1 MANSFGIWDQ
11 IIRSWAIVKKDMK
24 VYYAKGQII
33 LMGLLWPGF
42 MFLSFAFG
50 RQMPVETLM
59 PGLIGVTV
67 FFTCSAMSPV
77 IFPLESSARTLE
89 RLASSPVF
97 VWTILFGDMV
107 ASALTG
113 LIITI
118 LPVIVAL
125 VLGVPIT
132 QPLILL
138 VGIILSSLCFSAMA
152 LIFSFPATSSPAPIQ
167 MLSTLIKF
175 PLMFISGI
183 FIPLSQLPEV
193 ARGVSFISP
202 LTYFTD
208 LARGAMGGTS
218 YYPAPVNL
226 LIIIAFTVIFWIVA
240 VSLHSRT
247 LPRRV

>member
-1 MANSFGIWDQ
+1 
-11 IIRSWAIVKKDMK
+11 
-24 VYYAKGQII
+24 
-33 LMGLLWPGF
+33 
-42 MFLSFAFG
+42 
-50 RQMPVETLM
+50 M

-67 FFTCSAMSPV
+67 FFTCSAMSPI

-89 RLASSPVF
+89 RLISCPVS
-97 VWTILFGDMV
+97 VWTILLGDLL

-118 LPVIVAL
+118 IPVVIAL
-125 VLGVPIT
+125 ALGVSFT
-132 QPLILL
+132 QPVVLL
-138 VGIILSSLCFSAMA
+138 VGIILSALCFSAMA
-152 LIFSFPATSSPAPIQ
+152 LIFSIPATSSPAPIQ

-193 ARGVSFISP
+193 ARVISFISP
-202 LTYFTD
+202 LTYFSD

-218 YYPAPVNL
+218 YYTPLINL
-226 LIIIAFTVIFWIVA
+226 LVIIAFTVVFWIVA